1 MATREI
7 TTLPDQI
14 LRKKARKVRAFTP
27 DLQAFIDDM
36 IETMRA
42 APGVGLAAPQMSDRR
57 RVIVVEF
64 AEATEN
70 EDEPPPPPKLYV
82 LVNPKIA
89 RRSKELAVD
98 QEGCLS
104 VPGYIGEVERHVK
117 VTVKGQNRHGKPT
130 RIKAEGWLA
139 RILQHEIDHLDGVL
153 YIDRASK
160 VWRPEDV
167 EDVEA
172 ETEQQDP
179 PAM

>member
-1 MATREI
+1 MATKEI

-27 DLQAFIDDM
+27 DLQALIDDM

-42 APGVGLAAPQMSDRR
+42 APGVGLAASQVSDRR
-57 RVIVVEF
+57 RVIVIEF
-64 AEATEN
+64 AEPAEN

-89 RRSKELAVD
+89 RRSKELDVD
-98 QEGCLS
+98 EEGCLS
-104 VPGYIGEVERHVK
+104 VPGFIGEVERHTQ
-117 VTVKGQNRHGKPT
+117 VTVKGRNRHGKPT

-139 RILQHEIDHLDGVL
+139 RILQHEIDHLDGIL

-167 EDVEA
+167 EA
-172 ETEQQDP
+172 ETEQGDP